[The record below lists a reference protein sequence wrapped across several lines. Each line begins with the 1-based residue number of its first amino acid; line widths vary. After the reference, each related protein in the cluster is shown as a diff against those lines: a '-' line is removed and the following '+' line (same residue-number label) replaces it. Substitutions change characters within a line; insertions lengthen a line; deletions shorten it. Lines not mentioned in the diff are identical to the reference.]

1 MPETIENLNRK
12 FRFQFETLI
21 IIFIL
26 LGLTDKLTEC
36 QADYQYIDKYCNVDY
51 LMNYLS
57 QTNPSISV
65 SIMIE
70 QFNIEEIFKT
80 SINYYKRYLQIVKL
94 QSEYQMNTIDII
106 SRYYIGDDITDEFN
120 NTIAVYRYISILH
133 DNVNV
138 CEKLLNELKNNQY
151 CSKFLNDD
159 MSIMDESV
167 CSGYKSVITV
177 AKSTLDAKSIID
189 TKSTFDMKS
198 TLDIKL
204 STDVKSSIMDNSQY
218 KNPERK
224 KNIFKSLSIPHN
236 QDVYVVN
243 KVDEEIKSFTST
255 DIIYININDSANEM
269 IIPQLSID
277 TNEKTSSNERKI
289 PIPINNGFTI
299 KLLTMKI
306 SKLINELKNIYID
319 INYSDGNNYYYCS
332 CGEKMLISE
341 SSEIKCLCGQTKL
354 LKGTIIERGVQMGQ
368 TEDEKIPSSG
378 YSSNKHYKYWIEKI
392 LANEHKE
399 LKPDEISIIER
410 KLAEKKLT
418 GTSAKKMLYKHM
430 RAILKESVPSLSYLN
445 QHIPFL
451 MKKFNGPEPPVFS
464 FNELKTNA
472 IIFDKIISVHDS
484 LNNDDRNNRE
494 YYPYFILKAFETQF
508 MILPNDNKETREYKL
523 SKLNVVKFIHLQ
535 NPQTVKK
542 HDLKYKQICEAY
554 NNMECKDN
562 DGRTTIIDSKNKN
575 SSNYL
580 FYKPTDRSNIANGI
594 LNY

>member
-51 LMNYLS
+51 LLNYLS

-70 QFNIEEIFKT
+70 QFSIEEIFKNT
-80 SINYYKRYLQIVKL
+80 INYYKRYLQIIKL

-151 CSKFLNDD
+151 CSKYLNDD
-159 MSIMDESV
+159 DLSIIDGSM
-167 CSGYKSVITV
+167 CSGYKSVIMDNDI
-177 AKSTLDAKSIID
+177 KSTND
-189 TKSTFDMKS
+189 TKSTH
-198 TLDIKL
+198 I
-204 STDVKSSIMDNSQY
+204 DNTQY

-243 KVDEEIKSFTST
+243 KEHSVDEMKCFTST
-255 DIIYININDSANEM
+255 DIIYININDSSNEM
-269 IIPQLSID
+269 IQKAMDKSTME
-277 TNEKTSSNERKI
+277 TNGQISFDGRISFDERNSTNERKL

-299 KLLTMKI
+299 KLLIMKI
-306 SKLINELKNIYID
+306 SKLINEMRNIYID
-319 INYSDGNNYYYCS
+319 INYCDGNNYYYCS

-399 LKPDEISIIER
+399 LKPDEITIIER

-418 GTSAKKMLYKHM
+418 GASTKKMLYKHM

-508 MILPNDNKETREYKL
+508 MILPNDSKETREYKL

-542 HDLKYKQICEAY
+542 HDLKYKQICESY